1 MIRFKNHAW
10 QGGWMKRHSVEGVRG
25 GRKTGMERGWIVI
38 PLLLL
43 LLAGT
48 TVPCLADD
56 AGPGKADP
64 EGARNK
70 VAARV
75 NGAEITE
82 KYVTMMM
89 NRMHAGMG
97 RGHAAPQAT
106 EELRKRALNL
116 LILQELAWQ
125 KAGGKVDRELVDRK
139 IASMKER
146 AGGEEEYRQLLGKEG
161 LTGGEAEVVVAKG
174 IVFDRMLEQE
184 VMSKSTVSEDDL
196 RKEYE
201 IEKEQ
206 FHTPEKV
213 EVVDVVFFLETRDK
227 ESMRKAE
234 EIRRRIAD
242 EEGNDPF
249 RLVPDGTFIVREAE
263 VRKEKEK
270 ELYEEAKKLQ
280 VGGLSG
286 VITTPD
292 SLHILQLRKI
302 TPERQHTFDQVKSSL
317 EGKLKREAVQKRM
330 SELEAELKRGATIE
344 IPGTG
349 DGAGGRK

>member
-1 MIRFKNHAW
+1 
-10 QGGWMKRHSVEGVRG
+10 MKRHSEDGVWG
-25 GRKTGMERGWIVI
+25 GRKSGMERGWIVV
-38 PLLLL
+38 PLLLF
-43 LLAGT
+43 LLAAT
-48 TVPCLADD
+48 TGRGLADD
-56 AGPGKADP
+56 GGPGKTDP

-97 RGHAAPQAT
+97 QGHAAPQAT

-125 KAGGKVDRELVDRK
+125 KADGKVDRELVDRK

-146 AGGEEEYRQLLGKEG
+146 VGGGEEYRKLLEKEG
-161 LTGGEAEVVVAKG
+161 LTESEAGVVVAKG
-174 IVFDRMLEQE
+174 IVFDRTLELE
-184 VMSKSTVSEDDL
+184 VMSKATVSEDDL

-213 EVVDVVFFLETRDK
+213 EVTDVVFFLETGDK
-227 ESMRKAE
+227 ESIRKAE

-242 EEGNDPF
+242 EEGNNPY
-249 RLVPDGTFIVREAE
+249 RLAPDGTFIVRDVE
-263 VRKEKEK
+263 VRQEKERV
-270 ELYEEAKKLQ
+270 LYEEAKKLQ

-302 TPERQHTFDQVKSSL
+302 TPERQHTFDQVKASL

>member
-1 MIRFKNHAW
+1 
-10 QGGWMKRHSVEGVRG
+10 MKRRSDEGG
-25 GRKTGMERGWIVI
+25 IIGRKTGTERAWIVL

-48 TVPCLADD
+48 VVRCMADD
-56 AGPGKADP
+56 GGPGKTDP
-64 EGARNK
+64 EGARTR

-82 KYVTMMM
+82 KYVTMTM

-106 EELRKRALNL
+106 GELRKRALNL

-146 AGGEEEYRQLLGKEG
+146 AGGDEEYRKLLEKEG
-161 LTGGEAEVVVAKG
+161 LTGSEAEVVVAKG
-174 IVFDRMLEQE
+174 IVLDRMLEQE
-184 VMSKSTVSEDDL
+184 VMSRATVSEDDL

-201 IEKEQ
+201 KEKER

-213 EVVDVVFFLETRDK
+213 EVVDVVFFLETGEK

-242 EEGNDPF
+242 EENNDPL
-249 RLVPDGTFIVREAE
+249 RLAPDGTFIVREVE
-263 VRKEKEK
+263 VRKEKER
-270 ELYEEAKKLQ
+270 ELYDEAKKLQ

-292 SLHILQLRKI
+292 SLHILQLKKI
-302 TPERQHTFDQVKSSL
+302 TPEKQYTFDQAKASL
-317 EGKLKREAVQKRM
+317 EGDLKRKAVQKRM
-330 SELEAELKRGATIE
+330 QEWEAELKRGATIE

-349 DGAGGRK
+349 GDRKQG

>member
-1 MIRFKNHAW
+1 
-10 QGGWMKRHSVEGVRG
+10 MKRRSDEGG
-25 GRKTGMERGWIVI
+25 IIGRKTGTERAWIVL

-48 TVPCLADD
+48 VVRCMADD
-56 AGPGKADP
+56 GGPGKTDP
-64 EGARNK
+64 EGARTK

-75 NGAEITE
+75 NGVEIPE
-82 KYVTMMM
+82 KYVTMTM

-106 EELRKRALNL
+106 GELRKRALNL

-146 AGGEEEYRQLLGKEG
+146 AGGDEEYRKLLEKEG
-161 LTGGEAEVVVAKG
+161 LTGSEAEVVVAKG
-174 IVFDRMLEQE
+174 IVLDRMLEQE
-184 VMSKSTVSEDDL
+184 VMSRATVSEEDL

-201 IEKEQ
+201 KEKER

-213 EVVDVVFFLETRDK
+213 EVVDVVFFLETGEK

-242 EEGNDPF
+242 EEGNNPL
-249 RLVPDGTFIVREAE
+249 RLAPDGTFIVREVE
-263 VRKEKEK
+263 VRKEKEAR
-270 ELYEEAKKLQ
+270 LYEEARKLK
-280 VGGLSG
+280 VDELSG

-292 SLHILQLRKI
+292 SLHILQLKKI
-302 TPERQHTFDQVKSSL
+302 TPEKQYTFDQAKASL
-317 EGKLKREAVQKRM
+317 EGNLKMEAVQKRM
-330 SELEAELKRGATIE
+330 QEWEAELKRGATIE
-344 IPGTG
+344 IPGTE
-349 DGAGGRK
+349 GGRKQG